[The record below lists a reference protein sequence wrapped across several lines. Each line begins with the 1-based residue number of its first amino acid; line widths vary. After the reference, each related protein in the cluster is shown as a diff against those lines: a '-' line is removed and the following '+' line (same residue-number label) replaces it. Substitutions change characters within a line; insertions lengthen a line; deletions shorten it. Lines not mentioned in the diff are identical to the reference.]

1 MRFRRTARNALVRDR
16 FRRSRACELR
26 VDDDTNRSPGS
37 SSQRMSGGYAQ
48 IDSGAVSCRVTSV
61 ATKPSP
67 SRSRT
72 VEHLPVVL
80 RRWSGALPWG
90 VFSRSGI
97 VGARGAV
104 HTSVFRVSD
113 MAENRSK
120 SARVRAICHRARR
133 RPLRHCR
140 HRGPCSDRPR
150 GFHPWCSGV
159 PVRSRRRSVRCD
171 PRVIV
176 TASLERCCKISS
188 TWFRHFPPRIT
199 RGPKGTYPALSVV
212 SGVGRGRA
220 EHISRCRIRVQ
231 SPPYYELVSPAN

>member
-1 MRFRRTARNALVRDR
+1 MKFRRTARTALVRDR

-26 VDDDTNRSPGS
+26 VDGDTNRSPGS
-37 SSQRMSGGYAQ
+37 SSQRISGRYAQ

-72 VEHLPVVL
+72 LEHLPVVW
-80 RRWSGALPWG
+80 RRCSGALPG
-90 VFSRSGI
+90 AFSRI
-97 VGARGAV
+97 VEARGAV

-120 SARVRAICHRARR
+120 GARVCAICHRARR

-150 GFHPWCSGV
+150 GFHSWCSGV
-159 PVRSRRRSVRCD
+159 SDRSRRRSAQACRQ
-171 PRVIV
+171 
-176 TASLERCCKISS
+176 ASASR
-188 TWFRHFPPRIT
+188 FRS
-199 RGPKGTYPALSVV
+199 ADA
-212 SGVGRGRA
+212 RA
-220 EHISRCRIRVQ
+220 AS
-231 SPPYYELVSPAN
+231 